1 MEKLI
6 IIAPLILYFIGYHF
20 GVAFSRLSI
29 ILLISLIVVLYPTHL
44 ITISVIVSL
53 LLTEYF
59 LEKFYKQLQSLK
71 RAYNENLSLVVNE
84 MAALKKDSETIKL
97 NLSSSEKAIK
107 NILYIYE
114 LSKNIA
120 GYVDLEKMFNLIV
133 KSLDEQFTI
142 KDISMKI
149 FDGNKV
155 FQKGTPL
162 NLEENIKSQKIINNI
177 IYLPLSIGEIF
188 LGILAIKIPALYEKD
203 TEFFDDIAAFVEEL
217 DIAIQ
222 RAILYSKVESMSRTD
237 GLTDLHRRGYFNE
250 RLKEEEIR
258 AKRWKGRFSILMMDI
273 DHFKRVNDTY
283 GHQAGD
289 TVLKTI
295 AGILKNSIYET
306 DFAARYGGEE
316 FVIIFPQ
323 TDPLG
328 LNIKTE
334 KIRKT
339 IEETEITVGLERLKV
354 TASFG
359 IAHYPKDG
367 LTSDEVLHKADMS
380 LYKSKQTG
388 RNKVTEYNSEIS

>member
-1 MEKLI
+1 MERII
-6 IIAPLILYFIGYHF
+6 IIAPLLTFFIGYNF
-20 GVAFSRLSI
+20 GIIFSRMVAILSI
-29 ILLISLIVVLYPTHL
+29 IVLIIFYPSH
-44 ITISVIVSL
+44 IIASAVICAL
-53 LLTEYF
+53 LLTEIF
-59 LEKFYKQLQSLK
+59 LEKFYKQMNSL
-71 RAYNENLSLVVNE
+71 RQNYNGILNGLVNDL
-84 MAALKKDSETIKL
+84 ASLKKDSDMAKIS
-97 NLSSSEKAIK
+97 LSGNEKAIK
-107 NILYIYE
+107 NILHIYE
-114 LSKNIA
+114 LSKDIA
-120 GYVDLEKMFNLIV
+120 GYVDIEKMFNLIV

-316 FVIIFPQ
+316 LVTIFPQ